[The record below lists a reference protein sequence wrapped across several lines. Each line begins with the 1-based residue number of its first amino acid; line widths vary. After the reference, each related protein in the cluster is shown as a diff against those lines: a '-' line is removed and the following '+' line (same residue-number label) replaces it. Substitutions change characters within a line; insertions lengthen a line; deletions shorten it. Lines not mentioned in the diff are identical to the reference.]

1 MLNTIATGTVCAI
14 WFLGALCALLGV
26 GLLLSHLAWKCLIQI
41 KGWRTV
47 RKALVQYHKAQDLNG

>member
-1 MLNTIATGTVCAI
+1 MLNTIATGTVYAI

-26 GLLLSHLAWKCLIQI
+26 GLLLSHLIWRCLVEI

-47 RKALVQYHKAQDLNG
+47 SKALKQYRQCEDLNG